1 MSGINLAR
9 VLVGGLLA
17 GVVYNL
23 SGFGAGH
30 VVDLADSF
38 ARFGWEPSTGSTIQH
53 VAVRFGFGLISVF
66 TYAAIRPRFGPG
78 LKTAIIAASIIWIAA
93 AAPFIFVLTE
103 LFVFT
108 GWQAVTLLAWTLVEA
123 CVATSVGGWLYQ
135 ELETR
140 GGEVG

>member
-1 MSGINLAR
+1 MGGINLAR

-17 GVVYNL
+17 GVIYNI
-23 SGFGAGH
+23 SGFGATH

-78 LKTAIIAASIIWIAA
+78 IKTAVIAASIIWVAA
-93 AAPFIFVLTE
+93 AAPLIFVLTE
-103 LFVFT
+103 LFVFS
-108 GWQAVTLLAWTLVEA
+108 GSQAVTLLVWTLVEA
-123 CVATSVGGWLYQ
+123 WLGTAVGAWLYQ
-135 ELETR
+135 ELESR
-140 GGEVG
+140 GVETG

>member
-1 MSGINLAR
+1 MGGINLAR

-17 GVVYNL
+17 GVIYNL
-23 SGFGAGH
+23 SGFGLH
-30 VVDLADSF
+30 YVVDLADSF

-78 LKTAIIAASIIWIAA
+78 IKTAVIAASIIWIAA

-103 LFVFT
+103 LFVFS
-108 GWQAVTLLAWTLVEA
+108 GWQAVTLLIWTLIEA
-123 CVATSVGGWLYQ
+123 WVATSVGAWLYQ
-135 ELETR
+135 ELESRMVET
-140 GGEVG
+140 G